1 MTLFLTVFAAS
12 VLGQALVLYV
22 VGALAVRKERQQAEA
37 TRQALTEYNAA
48 LLKERQRM
56 AEYVKLEG

>member
-12 VLGQALVLYV
+12 VLGQAAVLYV
-22 VGALAVRKERQQAEA
+22 VGMLA
-37 TRQALTEYNAA
+37 TRQEKKQTEAARQALMEYNEA

-56 AEYVKLEG
+56 VEYAKLEG